1 MNEVVGVFADRRQAI
16 AAINTN
22 VEHIGDAVTD
32 ACEGTIVKIIK
43 KMGWKGYIDNV
54 LADWA
59 EVEVIEDSFDK
70 DGKLLPKG
78 THGWCFGAYLTPL
91 ENSK

>member
-32 ACEGTIVKIIK
+32 ACEGTIFKEIHYFGI
-43 KMGWKGYIDNV
+43 
-54 LADWA
+54 
-59 EVEVIEDSFDK
+59 VIGRD
-70 DGKLLPKG
+70 LL
-78 THGWCFGAYLTPL
+78 
-91 ENSK
+91 